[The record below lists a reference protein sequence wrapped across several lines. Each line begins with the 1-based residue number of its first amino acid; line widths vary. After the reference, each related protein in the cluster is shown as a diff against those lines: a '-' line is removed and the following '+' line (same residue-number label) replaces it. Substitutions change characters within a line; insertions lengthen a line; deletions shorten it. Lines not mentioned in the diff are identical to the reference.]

1 MKHSRNSKKVVR
13 RSKKSPRRVSRSK
26 KVTRHVSRRRHNNS
40 FDDFL
45 NKAKETGS
53 NISKKASDFGSNVS
67 STFRSNVDKLSGLSD
82 CNARIKELQAE
93 LIECREKQN
102 ESLIGKAK
110 KFF

>member
-1 MKHSRNSKKVVR
+1 MKLSRNSKKVVR

-26 KVTRHVSRRRHNNS
+26 KVTRHVSRRRHNNG
-40 FDDFL
+40 FGDYL
-45 NKAKETGS
+45 NKAKEAGS
-53 NISKKASDFGSNVS
+53 NFLNKTKEAGEKLFESG
-67 STFRSNVDKLSGLSD
+67 RSNVDKLSGLSE